1 MISARDLL
9 GKWPE
14 KAKQFNATRSFTETL
29 YKHVNSTRIYS
40 SRALIG
46 GEVEGPHWGTLCIHS
61 NLFSELAEVRLD
73 TSYVL
78 RPVLHQSSD

>member
-29 YKHVNSTRIYS
+29 NKPVNSTRIIHPELS
-40 SRALIG
+40 SVAKDPIG
-46 GEVEGPHWGTLCIHS
+46 EPCVYIQ
-61 NLFSELAEVRLD
+61 
-73 TSYVL
+73 TSS
-78 RPVLHQSSD
+78 PNSQESA